1 MELRPEP
8 RGVITRDDWLKAL
21 GETVRPVEPDA
32 LTVREL
38 AEMFGISRKTMEE
51 RLHKLVE
58 TGKAR
63 RTAKYVTNGA
73 GYQRRVSAYVLNK

>member
-21 GETVRPVEPDA
+21 GDAVTPVEPDA

-38 AEMFGISRKTMEE
+38 SEMFGVPRKTMEE
-51 RLHKLVE
+51 RLRKMVE
-58 TGKAR
+58 SGKAR
-63 RTAKYVTNGA
+63 RTLKYVRNAVGHP
-73 GYQRRVSAYVLNK
+73 RRVSAYVLIQ